1 MAQGF
6 VKNLNLV
13 ESATAS
19 SDAGI
24 INNLGGV
31 GIADDFRLFD
41 GNKRFRS
48 RLLNNPELNGVVS
61 DYGFFAPDLVYK
73 ILIKGESRDWTS
85 VGWEANNAEYGTG
98 EEPEEGDKFLCTD
111 TGNSLS
117 GTGTGGVAVNIVNR
131 QDISSRNDPVY
142 GWIAIANSLDAKI
155 AFVDGTRLKL
165 NDESEYN
172 YEVFNSDG
180 VYEFQLKN
188 ILTDETLDLSDI
200 SNISLVRDDSI
211 QPINVQKLIVKSGA
225 AGSSLGGNVTEDG
238 SLDQDFYPDPFTSR
252 IPSIEQIVSD
262 INYKKKNVILT
273 YQNNVFAPIRGVGFG
288 GVLTAS
294 NLPAGDHPVKVG
306 MPTPFGELVPEQ
318 KYRIISLGSGANW
331 INAGAGAITSDAPQ
345 VSSGSFEHSP
355 TNTVYS
361 IADLGVDAR
370 GTDGAFTFGVGD
382 INGDSREIN
391 LGNAHNLVA
400 GDKVL
405 YTKLADDAQISGLVP
420 GTEYFVQSATGSKIK
435 LSPDDT
441 LATVIQIAPGVT
453 GDSYKLTIDVQK
465 AWNTIAGTTNGTYA
479 VGDLFEANTDGSGIS
494 NGIAKLA
501 IFIATDEGN
510 AGSSSATAYSV
521 NPPGLYIYNSM
532 TDGANRAFSGRD
544 NPWEEEQVTIGLD
557 AGQTGTAPSFNALKT
572 ESAVSQVRD
581 FRFERDDETSYGGFS
596 IGENYT
602 ITSLGDGNRDWT
614 LVGWTAN
621 QYGNGADTAVGD
633 VFTATDNGNGHVG
646 SAGAAIGE
654 PKFLFLQSNQ
664 GTQDGDGLDD
674 FDSTK
679 QISGNTITHKIPIVV
694 NGETYFLLANSTEA
708 DVAAGNYNVLATPA

>member
-24 INNLGGV
+24 VNNLGGV
-31 GIADDFRLFD
+31 GIADDLRLFD

-73 ILIKGESRDWTS
+73 ILIVGESRDWTS

-98 EEPEEGDKFLCTD
+98 EEPQEGDKFLCID
-111 TGNSLS
+111 SGNSLS

-142 GWIAIANSLDAKI
+142 GWIAIANSLDAKV
-155 AFVDGTRLKL
+155 AFVDGTRLIL

-200 SNISLVRDDSI
+200 SNISLIRDDTI
-211 QPINVQKLIVKSGA
+211 EPINIQKLIVKSGS
-225 AGSSLGGNVTEDG
+225 AGSSLGGDVTEDG
-238 SLDQDFYPDPFTSR
+238 SLDTDFYPDPFSR
-252 IPSIEQIVSD
+252 IPNIEQIVSD

-273 YQNNVFAPIRGVGFG
+273 YQNNVFAPTRGVGFG

-294 NLPAGDHPVKVG
+294 NLPVGNYPVKVG

-318 KYRIISLGSGANW
+318 KYRIVSLGSGANW
-331 INAGAGAITSDAPQ
+331 TNAGAGIITSDAPQ

-355 TNTVYS
+355 TNIVYS

-382 INGDSREIN
+382 IDGVTREID

-441 LATVIQIAPGVT
+441 LATVIQIAAGVT

-465 AWNTIAGTTNGTYA
+465 AWNTIAGTTSGTYA
-479 VGDLFEANTDGSGIS
+479 VGDLFEANADGSGIS

-501 IFIATDEGN
+501 FFIATDQGN
-510 AGSSSATAYSV
+510 VGSSGATAYSV

-557 AGQTGTAPSFNALKT
+557 TGQTGTAPSFNALKT
-572 ESAVSQVRD
+572 ESDVAQVRD

-596 IGENYT
+596 TGENYT
-602 ITSLGDGNRDWT
+602 IASLGDGNRDWT

-621 QYGNGADTAVGD
+621 QYGNGASPAVGD
-633 VFTATDNGNGHVG
+633 VFTATDSGNGHVG

-708 DVAAGNYNVLATPA
+708 DVAAGNYKVLATPA